1 MFWEISTLP
10 PTPLDIGLLIIFIL
24 VLVAPFLSQ
33 RAERNLEA
41 ILFLNGMAAVTIA
54 GRWHS
59 RLIEKAISEPLVK
72 GIVPAVLIAG
82 LAFYYGRKSAD
93 RAMAWLFE
101 RIPVQAVVFVI
112 VVALGLGA
120 SIITAIIA
128 SLVLV
133 EFVNTLPIDRE
144 TRVEVT
150 ITACFSIGLGAAL
163 TPFGE
168 PLSTIA
174 ITKLQDEP
182 YRAGFFFL
190 FDLLAVYIVPAVIAM
205 GMIGAWLT
213 QNATRGARTGETEA
227 GSIQSVLERTVR
239 VYAFV
244 AALIL
249 LGDGF
254 KVLIDKYFAQ
264 VPSPALFWLN
274 MVSAILDNAT
284 LTAAEIAPSLH
295 LDQIRGALLGL
306 LISGGMLIPGNIP
319 NIISA
324 HKLGITSRE
333 WARLGVPIG
342 LVMMLVYFG
351 WLFLLPAR

>member
-1 MFWEISTLP
+1 LQPTLV
-10 PTPLDIGLLIIFIL
+10 DIGLFIIFLL
-24 VLVAPFLSQ
+24 VLVAPFVSK

-41 ILFLNGMAAVTIA
+41 FLFLSGIAAVTLT

-59 RLIEKAISEPLVK
+59 RLIEEAISEPITK
-72 GIVPAVLIAG
+72 GIVPAVLVAG
-82 LAFYYGRKSAD
+82 LAFYYGRKLAD
-93 RAMAWLFE
+93 RGMAWLYE

-112 VVALGLGA
+112 VVALGLG
-120 SIITAIIA
+120 SSVITAIIA
-128 SLVLV
+128 ALLLV

-163 TPFGE
+163 TPLGE

-174 ITKLQDEP
+174 ITKLQNEP
-182 YRAGFFFL
+182 FHAGFFFL
-190 FDLLAVYIVPAVIAM
+190 FDLLAIYIVPGIIAM
-205 GMIGAWLT
+205 GVIGAVLT
-213 QNATRGARTGETEA
+213 WNATQAARAGETEA
-227 GSIQSVLERTVR
+227 GSIKSVLERTVR

-249 LGDGF
+249 LGEGF

-264 VPSPALFWLN
+264 VPSMVLFWLN

-284 LTAAEIAPSLH
+284 LTAAEIAPSLQI
-295 LDQIRGALLGL
+295 DQIRGALMGL

-319 NIISA
+319 NIIAA
-324 HKLGITSRE
+324 HKLSITSKE

-342 LVMMLVYFG
+342 LVMMLVYFV
-351 WLFLLPAR
+351 WLFLLPVR